1 MHIGSLSIDP
11 PTFLAPMAAVS
22 DLPFRRLCRAYGV
35 GLVTTE
41 LISINGLVLGR
52 GKAAEKSRAL
62 LRTHPAERPRGVQL
76 FGSDP
81 ELVAEAAQLA
91 VEEGADL
98 IDFNMGCPVA
108 KVCKLGAGAA
118 LLKDP
123 AHAARLVEAAA
134 RAVRVPVT
142 AKIRAGWSE
151 GDRSG
156 VEVARRLVDA
166 GAQAIAVHAR
176 TRTQGFNGRAD
187 WTIVREIKS
196 ALSVPVIGNGD
207 VFTPEDA
214 LRMVR
219 ETGCDGVM
227 LGRGAMGLP
236 MVFREVARALGGEP
250 YQWPPTVEERRA
262 AFLQHLALSA
272 EELATSEENPRAGRL
287 PLEMRNHLLQYT
299 RGLPGA
305 AQLRAALGGLHSA
318 DDYQRAAEEVF
329 ASAPPEAR
337 PSTSPG
343 SLGAWG

>member
-1 MHIGSLSIDP
+1 MKIGTLTIDP

-22 DLPFRRLCRAYGV
+22 DLAFRRLCREYGA

-41 LISINGLVLGR
+41 LISVGGLVLGR

-81 ELVAEAAQLA
+81 ALVAEAAQIA

-98 IDFNMGCPVA
+98 IDFNMGCPVS

-134 RAVRVPVT
+134 RVVKVPVT

-156 VEVARRLVDA
+156 IEVARRLVDA

-176 TRTQGFNGRAD
+176 TRAQGFTGRAD
-187 WTIVREIKS
+187 WTIVREIK
-196 ALSVPVIGNGD
+196 AAVAVPVIGNGD
-207 VFTPEDA
+207 VFTPGDA
-214 LRMVR
+214 LRMFA

-227 LGRGAMGLP
+227 MGRGAMGLP
-236 MVFREVARALGGEP
+236 MLFREVARALAGEP
-250 YQWPPTVEERRA
+250 YQWPPSLAARREGFA
-262 AFLQHLALSA
+262 RHLALSV
-272 EELATSEENPRAGRL
+272 EHFGERL
-287 PLEMRNHLLQYT
+287 PLEQRNHFLQFV

-305 AQLRAALGGLHSA
+305 AGVRQILGSLHTRE
-318 DDYQRAAEEVF
+318 DYARAAEALFSGPDDLAAAPDEV
-329 ASAPPEAR
+329 A
-337 PSTSPG
+337 
-343 SLGAWG
+343 LGAWG